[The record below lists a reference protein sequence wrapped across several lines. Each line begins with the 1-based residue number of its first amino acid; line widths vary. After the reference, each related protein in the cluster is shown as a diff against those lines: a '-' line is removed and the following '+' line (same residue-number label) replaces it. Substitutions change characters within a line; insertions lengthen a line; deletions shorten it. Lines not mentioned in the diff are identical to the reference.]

1 MSFRTILA
9 WTRMIMTAI
18 LVIAVVLIIFM
29 NRNYTTPIWFFHKF
43 DQVSVLWLIVVTA
56 VISIISRWVIVGV
69 YRAWKE
75 LKEAWAKDAMD
86 EMLRKQKAEAKE
98 EPKTDEESTRS

>member
-1 MSFRTILA
+1 MSFRTVWA
-9 WTRMIMTAI
+9 WTRMIVTAI
-18 LVIAVVLIIFM
+18 LILAVVLLIVM

-43 DQVSVLWLIVVTA
+43 EQVSVLWMIVITA
-56 VISIISRWVIVGV
+56 IISVISRWVIVGV

-86 EMLRKQKAEAKE
+86 ELLRKQKMEQKTGDQSAE
-98 EPKTDEESTRS
+98 S